1 MLKITSPFA
10 IAVLL
15 ITLAFRAH
23 AFETN
28 CTFPA
33 PDTSEFYVSAPNI
46 RSTLGIIWSSL
57 GTIAA
62 CTYGVL
68 HLNVPQQRNVKRPGG
83 LGYLKWYWNSIRPSL
98 DWTGLTI
105 MFPELYT
112 AIAYGDL
119 ARARTTT
126 KELKAVQT
134 AGLTPEGGWSLTHG
148 FFANMGGFA
157 IRRKRASAGEPLSPP
172 IHLNGES
179 LLALLGGEHKSQV
192 KAPLLSQADIE
203 DRSKSNL
210 FAKSVVV
217 LQVLYYCG
225 TCLLRLIRHLPVT
238 QLEIG
243 TFGFAVCSVLSF
255 FVLFPKPRSVNTT
268 TVIAEFN
275 VSIPNEIANIHY
287 GECRKK
293 STIVNN
299 SGIHPDYTDCTVP
312 VLAALLGAVHVAGAM
327 VSHFPSPIDMW
338 LWRTSAVVSAV
349 SLPILWVSAAIFLE
363 PSKRPIIPLPNRSD
377 TGINAQRQDNGG
389 NSGVDDTPSLPAKL
403 FLALCV
409 VSYCISRI
417 VLMVEM
423 VRGLFYLTPDAFK
436 ATWAASLP
444 HFG

>member
-1 MLKITSPFA
+1 MPTITSPFA
-10 IAVLL
+10 LALLL
-15 ITLAFRAH
+15 IVWAFHAH

-28 CTFPA
+28 CMFPA

-46 RSTLGIIWSSL
+46 RSTLGIIWGSL

-62 CTYGVL
+62 YTYGVL
-68 HLNVPQQRNVKRPGG
+68 HLNVPQQRNGKRPGG
-83 LGYLKWYWNSIRPSL
+83 LGYLKWYWNSIRPSI

-112 AIAYGDL
+112 AIVYGSL
-119 ARARTTT
+119 ARARSIK
-126 KELKAVQT
+126 KELIESVQT
-134 AGLTPEGGWSLTHG
+134 ADLAPEGGWSLTHG

-157 IRRKRASAGEPLSPP
+157 VRRKRASVDEPLTPP
-172 IHLNGES
+172 IHLNGEP
-179 LLALLGGEHKSQV
+179 LLALLKRGHKSLI

-210 FAKSVVV
+210 FAKSVVI

-225 TCLLRLIRHLPVT
+225 SCLLRLIHHLSVT

-268 TVIAEFN
+268 TVIAEFDTG
-275 VSIPNEIANIHY
+275 IPRYIIDIHY
-287 GECRKK
+287 DEPRKK

-327 VSHFPSPIDMW
+327 VSHFPSPVDMW
-338 LWRTSAVVSAV
+338 LWRTSAIVSAV
-349 SLPILWVSAAIFLE
+349 SLPILWVSTAIFLD
-363 PSKRPIIPLPNRSD
+363 PSKRPVIPLP
-377 TGINAQRQDNGG
+377 
-389 NSGVDDTPSLPAKL
+389 
-403 FLALCV
+403 
-409 VSYCISRI
+409 
-417 VLMVEM
+417 
-423 VRGLFYLTPDAFK
+423 
-436 ATWAASLP
+436 
-444 HFG
+444 